1 MLSPKIF
8 LASTTLLVLLS
19 TLSHPVLAQSREA
32 NPGSNKTLPVER
44 KTKVQSNAALL
55 GTVEVGI
62 EMNKKPALSRP
73 PRAIEIEPVPKVRL
87 TQGPP
92 LPGEVGPAGD
102 RGIQIRID
110 NP

>member
-1 MLSPKIF
+1 MLSSKIF

-19 TLSHPVLAQSREA
+19 TLNHPAFAQSREA
-32 NPGSNKTLPVER
+32 NPRLNKISPVER

-55 GTVEVGI
+55 GTVEVGTQV
-62 EMNKKPALSRP
+62 NKKPVLSQP
-73 PRAIEIEPVPKVRL
+73 PRAIEIEPVPKARL

-102 RGIQIRID
+102 RGIQILID